1 MGSAFF
7 FGAVSGG
14 AVLLGAII
22 SMLIKMPKRLI
33 GFIMAFGVG
42 VLIGAA
48 TFELLQESLEKS
60 EMNNTIIGFIA
71 GAITFTVIEGLISKH
86 GGKHRKRS
94 NAHELNQLD
103 EQTTIDTSDSDQ
115 RNENDKNT
123 SNDQSGIGIFIG
135 TVMDAIP
142 ESIMLGT
149 SLIGGKG
156 VSMLLLLAIM
166 ISNIPEGLSSTAGML
181 KGGTSKSKIL
191 GLFITVTVVAGLSS
205 LFGYVFLDH
214 ANPAVISII
223 SSFAAGGIITMIG
236 ATMMPEAYEEGGALV
251 GLMTS
256 FGVIVSIVLDHLG

>member
-7 FGAVSGG
+7 WGAVSGG

-22 SMLIKMPKRLI
+22 SMIIHIPRKIL

-60 EMNNTIIGFIA
+60 ELTNTILGFVA
-71 GAITFTVIEGLISKH
+71 GAVTFTIIEAIITRK

-94 NAHELNQLD
+94 NAHELQN
-103 EQTTIDTSDSDQ
+103 DSS
-115 RNENDKNT
+115 EE
-123 SNDQSGIGIFIG
+123 SGGGLGIFIG

-149 SLIGGKG
+149 TLIGGKG
-156 VSMLLLLAIM
+156 VSMLLLIAIF

-181 KGGTSKSKIL
+181 KSGQSKGKVI
-191 GLFITVTVVAGLSS
+191 GLFVAVTVVAGLSA

-236 ATMMPEAYEEGGALV
+236 ATMMPEAYEDGGALV
-251 GLMTS
+251 GLFTAA
-256 FGVIVSIVLDHLG
+256 GVITSILLDHL

>member
-7 FGAVSGG
+7 WGAVSGG

-22 SMLIKMPKRLI
+22 SMIIHIPRKIL

-48 TFELLQESLEKS
+48 TFELLQESLDKS
-60 EMNNTIIGFIA
+60 EMMNTVIGFAA
-71 GAITFTVIEGLISKH
+71 GAIVFTVLEAIITHH

-94 NAHELNQLD
+94 NAHELQDNNQND
-103 EQTTIDTSDSDQ
+103 DSSDGGGLS
-115 RNENDKNT
+115 
-123 SNDQSGIGIFIG
+123 IFIG

-149 SLIGGKG
+149 TLIGGKG
-156 VSMLLLLAIM
+156 VSMLLLLAIF
-166 ISNIPEGLSSTAGML
+166 ISNIPEGLSSTSGML
-181 KGGTSKSKIL
+181 KSGQSKGKIL
-191 GLFITVTVVAGLSS
+191 FLFVTVTIVAGLSA

-236 ATMMPEAYEEGGALV
+236 ATMMPEAYEDGGALV
-251 GLMTS
+251 GLFTAA
-256 FGVIVSIVLDHLG
+256 GVITSIILDHLS